1 VEGHEILTVLLRRHK
16 LRFSQMRSL
25 LDSLHEKEY
34 SDTRSFD
41 VVLARLLKH
50 ACNAWWPLRGEL
62 DFS

>member
-1 VEGHEILTVLLRRHK
+1 MEGQEILTILPRRHK
-16 LRFSQMRSL
+16 LRFSKTRNL
-25 LDSLHEKEY
+25 LDFLHEKEY

-50 ACNAWWPLRGEL
+50 ACNAWWQLRGEL